1 MEYFTE
7 QAPSHREVIE
17 KIRNKYGDQATI
29 TTYKS
34 IKMGGFL
41 GLFAKDGIEM
51 SGYLSRDHFRSK
63 QKDLEEEKKKI
74 LSLTK
79 TKDDQALDKVLQEIR
94 EMKESLKEK
103 NEEKEDLH
111 PAIEKVEKLLELNE
125 FSKDYI
131 QSISGRVKREFS
143 LEELENEEEIHEK
156 VVEWI
161 GGSLQFYRG
170 TPKAG
175 MKIVILVGPTGVGKT
190 TTIAKLAAMYG
201 VQGTDKRP
209 LSVRM
214 LTIDNY
220 RIGARMQIETYGEI
234 MNIPVSS
241 IETKDDLD
249 KQLAIYRDVD
259 LVLIDT
265 IGKSPKDYKK
275 LSEMRELLDGCGN
288 SAEIHLAMSA
298 STRYSD
304 MENIMR
310 EFEPFKYKAVV
321 ITKLD
326 ETSHIGSI
334 LSILSQKN
342 KPVSYITNGQM
353 VPQDIKEAGREDFIK
368 RLEGFR
374 RRKEREVYST
384 AQEGNRAF

>member
-34 IKMGGFL
+34 VKMGGFL
-41 GLFAKDGIEM
+41 GLFAKEGIEM
-51 SGYLSRDHFRSK
+51 SGYLSRDPIRLK

-79 TKDDQALDKVLQEIR
+79 TKDDQTLDKVLKEIR
-94 EMKESLKEK
+94 EMKESLSEK
-103 NEEKEDLH
+103 NERKEDLH
-111 PAIEKVEKLLELNE
+111 PTIEKVEKLLELNE
-125 FSKDYI
+125 FSKGYI
-131 QSISGRVKREFS
+131 RSLLARVKKEFS
-143 LEELENEEEIHEK
+143 LEELEKEEGVYEK
-156 VVEWI
+156 VVDWI
-161 GGSLQFYRG
+161 GESLQFYHE

-201 VQGTDKRP
+201 VEGKEKRP

-220 RIGARMQIETYGEI
+220 RIGARTQIETYGEI

-241 IETKDDLD
+241 IETKDDLE

-275 LSEMRELLDGCGN
+275 LNEMRELLDSCGN

-326 ETSHIGSI
+326 ETSHMGSIISI
-334 LSILSQKN
+334 LSEKN
-342 KPVSYITNGQM
+342 KPISYLTNGQM
-353 VPQDIKEAGREDFIK
+353 VPQDIKEASRYDFIEN
-368 RLEGFR
+368 LEGFR
-374 RRKEREVYST
+374 GKTDGKVYSS